1 MSLALKNKYFLLRH
15 GQNNHQVERPNLTY
29 LYPDNDPPCFLT
41 NQGIEEAKK
50 AGEVL
55 KGKGIGLIYSSDILR
70 ARETARI
77 VAEIIGEK
85 EIIYD
90 TRLRDINWGV
100 FAGKDKEQAWGFF
113 NNNALEK
120 FETPPPQGES
130 WNQCL
135 ERMVGIL
142 REIENNFQN
151 KTILI
156 VSHGDPLWL
165 LEGYVKE
172 LSKEELVRQRQ
183 EQGVLGT
190 GEIREL

>member
-1 MSLALKNKYFLLRH
+1 
-15 GQNNHQVERPNLTY
+15 
-29 LYPDNDPPCFLT
+29 
-41 NQGIEEAKK
+41 
-50 AGEVL
+50 
-55 KGKGIGLIYSSDILR
+55 
-70 ARETARI
+70 
-77 VAEIIGEK
+77 VAEIIGKK

-100 FAGKDKEQAWGFF
+100 FAGKDKEQAWSFF